1 MSWVN
6 TGFCCVVM
14 HHLRVVLVVVF
25 LRFGVVVAGDG
36 HVVGDRHVVGNRN

>member
-1 MSWVN
+1 MTRRIASFIAN
-6 TGFCCVVM
+6 AISI
-14 HHLRVVLVVVF
+14 VVVF